1 MNGRILKNT
10 AIKRVILFDDKQ
22 NNNNERRRRKKNS
35 KETRRYENAVF
46 VQWMRKTAFT

>member
-1 MNGRILKNT
+1 MK
-10 AIKRVILFDDKQ
+10 
-22 NNNNERRRRKKNS
+22 EEEEEEKKNS